1 MNLVVQN
8 TPPTQM
14 YSLDS
19 PSTDKNNEI
28 MFSIRESDIGR
39 MLAALSELEKVTRFL
54 KTPNEGLD
62 LPLDI
67 RGARFQRRVWEA
79 LSTVR
84 IGAVITYA
92 ALARRIG
99 QPDAIP
105 AVASACA
112 NSPLA
117 IAISCQRVVRT
128 NDDLAGYSWGM
139 RSKRT

>member
-1 MNLVVQN
+1 MNLVIKD

-19 PSTDKNNEI
+19 PSTDKNNGI
-28 MFSIRESDIGR
+28 MFSTGESDIGR
-39 MLAALSELEKVTRFL
+39 TPVARSDLEKVAHFI
-54 KTPNEGLD
+54 KTPNEGLN
-62 LPLDI
+62 LPFDI

-105 AVASACA
+105 AVADACA

-117 IAISCQRVVRT
+117 IAISCYRVVRT
-128 NDDLAGYSWGM
+128 NDALAGYGWGM
-139 RSKRT
+139 KPKRT

>member
-1 MNLVVQN
+1 MNLVIKN
-8 TPPTQM
+8 TPPTQT

-19 PSTDKNNEI
+19 PSMDKHNGI
-28 MFSIRESDIGR
+28 LFSIGESDIAR
-39 MLAALSELEKVTRFL
+39 VLLHPSDLEKAARLL
-54 KTPNEGLD
+54 KTPNKGLD

-67 RGARFQRRVWEA
+67 RGARFKRRVWEA

-84 IGAVITYA
+84 IGAVITCA

-105 AVASACA
+105 AVANACA

-117 IAISCQRVVRT
+117 IAISGQRVVRT
-128 NDDLAGYSWGM
+128 NDALPGHGWA
-139 RSKRT
+139 

>member
-1 MNLVVQN
+1 MNLVIKN
-8 TPPTQM
+8 TPPTQT

-19 PSTDKNNEI
+19 PSTDKNNWI
-28 MFSIRESDIGR
+28 ILSIGESDIGR
-39 MLAALSELEKVTRFL
+39 MLVARSDPEKVARFI
-54 KTPNEGLD
+54 KTLSEGLD
-62 LPLDI
+62 LPLDN
-67 RGARFQRRVWEA
+67 GARFQRRVWEA

-105 AVASACA
+105 AVANACA

-117 IAISCQRVVRT
+117 IAISCYRVVRT
-128 NDDLAGYSWGM
+128 NDALAGCGWGM
-139 RSKRT
+139 KPKRT